1 MESLKTIKKKRCIA
15 VLITSDKVYKNLEL
29 RRGYA
34 ENDVLGG
41 KDPYS
46 VSKASA
52 ELIIKSYI
60 ENFFQSKIQKF

>member
-1 MESLKTIKKKRCIA
+1 MG
-15 VLITSDKVYKNLEL
+15 
-29 RRGYA
+29 RGYV

-52 ELIIKSYI
+52 ELIIQSYI
-60 ENFFQSKIQKF
+60 DNFFPIKKTKVLIAIARAGNVVGGGDWSKIDLYQIV

>member
-1 MESLKTIKKKRCIA
+1 M
-15 VLITSDKVYKNLEL
+15 

-60 ENFFQSKIQKF
+60 ENFFPIKDTKVLIGIARAGNVVGGGIGQKID